1 MEVQPF
7 ERRREQQ
14 RREARSAIL
23 ASAEALLLDVG
34 TERFSIR
41 RLAARCGYTAP
52 TIYRH
57 FSDKQRLI
65 DAVLEAYWA
74 DLLGRLRQVPR
85 GEDASEY
92 LRALLRTSIR
102 LNLEH
107 PTYYRLLSVPR
118 AEAGSLPS
126 AEEARELVV
135 QVLRE
140 LAARGRLATD
150 NIDAATETLW
160 ALMHGLISLRI
171 IRPSYPFSKDL
182 DDVALDMLDAG
193 LLRRRPSRTRG

>member
-1 MEVQPF
+1 MEVQPS
-7 ERRREQQ
+7 ERRRRQQ
-14 RREARSAIL
+14 RRESRSAIL
-23 ASAEALLLDVG
+23 DAAGELLLDVG

-52 TIYRH
+52 TIYHH
-57 FSDKQRLI
+57 FGDKQSLI
-65 DAVLEAYWA
+65 DAVLEACYA

-92 LRALLRTSIR
+92 LRALLRTFIR

-118 AEAGSLPS
+118 TETGSLPS

-135 QVLRE
+135 KTLRE

-150 NIDAATETLW
+150 NIDAAVETLW

-171 IRPSYPFSKDL
+171 IRPNYPFSKDL

-193 LLRRRPSRTRG
+193 LLQRRPGGTPT

>member
-1 MEVQPF
+1 MQLSPAESRRQ
-7 ERRREQQ
+7 RRRE
-14 RREARSAIL
+14 EARRAIL
-23 ASAEALLLDVG
+23 DATEALLVESG
-34 TERFSIR
+34 GEGFSIR
-41 RLAARCGYTAP
+41 RLASRCGYTAP
-52 TIYRH
+52 TIYHH
-57 FSDKQRLI
+57 FGDQQSLI
-65 DAVLEAYWA
+65 DAVLEACYA

-92 LRALLRTSIR
+92 LRALLRTFIR

-118 AEAGSLPS
+118 TETGSLPS
-126 AEEARELVV
+126 AEEARELLVKT
-135 QVLRE
+135 LRE

-150 NIDAATETLW
+150 NIDAAVETLW

-193 LLRRRPSRTRG
+193 LLQRRPGGTPT